1 MKVLRVRI
9 CFIYSF
15 DLESTSLRGRMR
27 RDRLRVRGA
36 DGERARDTAL
46 YARFD
51 PALTSCC
58 CNLCQGWRLTS

>member
-15 DLESTSLRGRMR
+15 DLITSKPHALSGVAGRAAPTVNVHVT
-27 RDRLRVRGA
+27 LSYI
-36 DGERARDTAL
+36 

-58 CNLCQGWRLTS
+58 CNLCQGSGDGV